1 MLHILYFKK
10 FGYFKYNQI
19 WFFQV
24 PRDNC
29 HYEMQRNV
37 SSKANQLITLSSVE
51 AKEVNMNYLVK
62 SLMVP
67 RMVLGDNLSTLGRKI
82 SIQFN

>member
-1 MLHILYFKK
+1 MLHEFKK
-10 FGYFKYNQI
+10 CVYFKYNQI

-29 HYEMQRNV
+29 HYEMQIKV

-51 AKEVNMNYLVK
+51 SKEVNMNHSVK

-67 RMVLGDNLSTLGRKI
+67 RMVPGDNLSTLNRKI
-82 SIQFN
+82 SIYFN